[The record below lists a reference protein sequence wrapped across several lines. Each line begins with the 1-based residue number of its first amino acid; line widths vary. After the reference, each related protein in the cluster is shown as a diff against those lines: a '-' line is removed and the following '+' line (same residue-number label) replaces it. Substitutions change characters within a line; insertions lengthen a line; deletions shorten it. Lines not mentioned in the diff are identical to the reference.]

1 MHLTLIFNAPYYLQ
15 WHIYISHLTP
25 RFDRIAYVQVKVL
38 DCLAREL
45 YWIGSNSGVVKD
57 SYLICVTNLNW
68 PVRFWRVCQKM
79 TLKAIIGDKI
89 IEALCSPKKGNFGEK
104 NIPNPSPLSSIQI
117 LQTDLLKFP

>member
-1 MHLTLIFNAPYYLQ
+1 
-15 WHIYISHLTP
+15 
-25 RFDRIAYVQVKVL
+25 
-38 DCLAREL
+38 
-45 YWIGSNSGVVKD
+45 
-57 SYLICVTNLNW
+57 
-68 PVRFWRVCQKM
+68 M